1 MALFSNTK
9 ASPTQDFVPID
20 EVRDGIVVLKDHS
33 LRGVFMAS
41 SINIALKSEPE
52 QEAILLQF
60 QTFLNALD
68 FPVQIFVQSRQL
80 DIRPYVALLEGRL
93 AEQNS
98 DLMKIQVRE
107 YIEFVKSLT
116 EGTNIMTKSFFIVVP
131 YAPPMISAKNDGVM
145 GSISGALGTGKK
157 KTTGEKNASFE
168 ESRTQLEQRM
178 SIVEQGISRTG
189 VRVAQ
194 LSTEEVIELFYKI
207 FNIGELERPIPLTQ
221 QQ

>member
-1 MALFSNTK
+1 MNRPK
-9 ASPTQDFVPID
+9 N
-20 EVRDGIVVLKDHS
+20 EGVR
-33 LRGVFMAS
+33 
-41 SINIALKSEPE
+41 
-52 QEAILLQF
+52 AI
-60 QTFLNALD
+60 
-68 FPVQIFVQSRQL
+68 
-80 DIRPYVALLEGRL
+80 
-93 AEQNS
+93 
-98 DLMKIQVRE
+98 
-107 YIEFVKSLT
+107 
-116 EGTNIMTKSFFIVVP
+116 
-131 YAPPMISAKNDGVM
+131 
-145 GSISGALGTGKK
+145 ISGPLGPAKK